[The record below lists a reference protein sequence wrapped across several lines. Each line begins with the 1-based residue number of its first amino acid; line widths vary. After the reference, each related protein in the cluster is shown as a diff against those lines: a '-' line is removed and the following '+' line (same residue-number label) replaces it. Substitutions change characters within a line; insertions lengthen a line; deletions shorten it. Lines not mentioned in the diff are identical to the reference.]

1 MEATDKLKLEMDYPA
16 PDTYRVRLM
25 VEGELS
31 TSKTPVW
38 YDVATLAVAGSQET
52 ARFLASHTLRDL
64 AGRCRTL
71 EPPTP

>member
-1 MEATDKLKLEMDYPA
+1 METTDKLKLEMDYPA

-31 TSKTPVW
+31 TSKTVVW
-38 YDVATLAVAGSQET
+38 YEVATVSVAGSKKV
-52 ARFLASHTLRDL
+52 ARFRASQALLDL
-64 AGRCRTL
+64 AGRCGTL

>member
-1 MEATDKLKLEMDYPA
+1 METTDKLKLEMDYPA

-31 TSKTPVW
+31 TSKTPIW
-38 YDVATLAVAGSQET
+38 YEVATIAVAGSEQA
-52 ARFLASHTLRDL
+52 ARYDASLVLMDL
-64 AGRCRTL
+64 VGRLGTL